1 MMNPRSGN
9 AMNPNSKS
17 QWSDRTVQQL
27 VSYEALFKLIDEI
40 QPLEDI
46 AEISRRVARHWK
58 YFANVA
64 CWRLVVPKD
73 VGFLIIDG
81 FRGDA
86 RITDALTLSPWDS
99 YHLDRKLP
107 RRMSMAEPMEG
118 PEPPEHLTGKAVT
131 EIEVLPFVRT
141 GRCIG
146 MLSVAA
152 RHEPFTELDNRF
164 IRIFGSHF
172 TDRISDLL
180 LRRRAMEALLNKA
193 TRDGLTGLLNRG
205 TVIERLDMLL
215 GLSRRTMEPM
225 SVVLAD
231 IDFFKAVNDNHGH
244 LVGDEVLYRVAQRLQ
259 SQARTAD
266 QLGRYGGEEFLFI
279 LYPCNSNQASI
290 AAERFRRIVA
300 EEPIP
305 IGNDG
310 SNGIR
315 ITISLG
321 TATTMG
327 QAEPGWES
335 LLKRA
340 DEALYRS
347 KTSGRNR
354 VTVG

>member
-1 MMNPRSGN
+1 MNL
-9 AMNPNSKS
+9 NSKA

-46 AEISRRVARHWK
+46 GEISKLVARQWK

-86 RITDALTLSPWDS
+86 RITDALELSPWDAH
-99 YHLDRKLP
+99 HLDRRLP
-107 RRMSMAEPMEG
+107 RRIRMTDPMEG
-118 PEPPEHLTGKAVT
+118 PEAPEHLAGKAIA
-131 EIEVLPFVRT
+131 EIEVLPFERA

-146 MLSVAA
+146 VLSVAA

-180 LRRRAMEALLNKA
+180 LRRRAMEALLNRA

-205 TVIERLDMLL
+205 TIIERLDMLL
-215 GLSRRTMEPM
+215 GLSRRTMEPI
-225 SVVLAD
+225 SVILAD

-244 LVGDEVLYRVAQRLQ
+244 LVGDEVLCKVSQRLQ
-259 SQARTAD
+259 SQTRVAD
-266 QLGRYGGEEFLFI
+266 QLGRYGGEEFLFV

-290 AAERFRRIVA
+290 AAERFRRAVA
-300 EEPIP
+300 DEPTP

-315 ITISLG
+315 VTISLG
-321 TATTMG
+321 TATSVG
-327 QAEPGWES
+327 QAEPGRES